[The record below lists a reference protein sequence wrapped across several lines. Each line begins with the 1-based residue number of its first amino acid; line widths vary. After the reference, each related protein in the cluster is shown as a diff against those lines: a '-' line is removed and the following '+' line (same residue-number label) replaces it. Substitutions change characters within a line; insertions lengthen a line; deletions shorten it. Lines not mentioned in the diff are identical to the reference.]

1 MLNLNLNLTQLARR
15 GAELVRANA
24 SLLTESELREL
35 ILAAQRELSARYTVM
50 ESELAE
56 YRVTEND

>member
-24 SLLTESELREL
+24 SLLTEYELREL
-35 ILAAQRELSARYTVM
+35 ILAAQRELSARYTAM

-56 YRVTEND
+56 VRE

>member
-1 MLNLNLNLTQLARR
+1 MP
-15 GAELVRANA
+15 
-24 SLLTESELREL
+24 LLTELSESELREL

-56 YRVTEND
+56 EKYNDCL